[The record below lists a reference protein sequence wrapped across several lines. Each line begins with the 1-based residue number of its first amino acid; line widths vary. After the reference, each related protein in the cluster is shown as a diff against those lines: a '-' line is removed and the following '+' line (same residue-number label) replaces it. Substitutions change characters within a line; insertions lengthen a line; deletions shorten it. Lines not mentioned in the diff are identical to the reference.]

1 MIKTRQIPIQCPQ
14 CGNEEFSFPD
24 DVQDDD
30 MVACTFCGAE
40 IILADLKEVGLE
52 QAKAVAIPE
61 AKKAMQDILK
71 KTFKGR
77 FK

>member
-1 MIKTRQIPIQCPQ
+1 
-14 CGNEEFSFPD
+14 
-24 DVQDDD
+24 